1 MNWIIYVAM
10 SLIKLL
16 VVGSLVLLS
25 AIALPLILLLLSLGM
40 SLSFLRD
47 HESKLYNYKFSSMLF
62 DHISLNNFKTI
73 WFFLVLKLITHFQ
86 HILHPRNKSS
96 Y

>member
-1 MNWIIYVAM
+1 M

-47 HESKLYNYKFSSMLF
+47 HESILYNYKFSSMPF
-62 DHISLNNFKTI
+62 NSIPLNNLKTI
-73 WFFLVLKLITHFQ
+73 CFLQLTSHFQ
-86 HILHPRNKSS
+86 HIRHPRNKSTN
-96 Y
+96 